1 MDKDFLSNIS
11 TFDYV
16 SFDVFDTLLFRTT
29 SHYKDVF
36 DLVELTY
43 NKNIVMHYVISRRLE
58 FWLRLKLVLIKMGGK
73 LL

>member
-43 NKNIVMHYVISRRLE
+43 NKNLFGMKKIFTLCIT
-58 FWLRLKLVLIKMGGK
+58 
-73 LL
+73 